1 MFSSDWDPGARVKS
15 NSKPISPGERGL
27 QFDGSEDGRQSR
39 NLAELSPT
47 DTHNTIPPEIPGDLF
62 GHSTVFRES
71 SRMPNS
77 LQVDTAL
84 LLNPESRKRS
94 YSSMRCEKR
103 PRPNMDQRGRPIIYV
118 DDIDFVTFY
127 SVIYFLYTGHT
138 NIYYQREEADW
149 FQGDQ
154 ESSMDEPSPFA
165 LFKAADMYLI
175 KPLRKNCFEY
185 LVRTCTI
192 TNISRRLF
200 DVSLD
205 AYDDLKKEYM
215 TFMIKNFDKIKDTDE
230 WQEIIRSMN
239 EGVPE
244 DLEYQTGI
252 LLQIT
257 TSCSG
262 EIKV

>member
-1 MFSSDWDPGARVKS
+1 VFSRDWDPGARVKS
-15 NSKPISPGERGL
+15 NSKPISPGEREL

-39 NLAELSPT
+39 NLAELSPN
-47 DTHNTIPPEIPGDLF
+47 DTHNTLPPEIPGDLF

-71 SRMPNS
+71 SRKTDS
-77 LQVDTAL
+77 LQVDNAL
-84 LLNPESRKRS
+84 SLNPEGRELS
-94 YSSMRCEKR
+94 YSNIRCEQRHR
-103 PRPNMDQRGRPIIYV
+103 PKMDQRGRPIIYV
-118 DDIDFVTFY
+118 DIDFVTFY

-154 ESSMDEPSPFA
+154 ENSMDEPSPFA

-175 KPLRKNCFEY
+175 EPLRNSCFEY
-185 LVRTCTI
+185 LVGTCTM
-192 TNISRRLF
+192 TNISGRLF

-205 AYDDLKKEYM
+205 AFDDLKKEYM
-215 TFMIKNFDKIKDTDE
+215 TFMIKNFDKIKGTDE
-230 WQEIIRSMN
+230 WREIIRSMN

-262 EIKV
+262 DLKV